1 MTTINSIG
9 GGMQAMGGY
18 GMGGGM
24 RGMKRPDASEV
35 ASQVFSKL
43 DTKNQ
48 GYLEKSDFVS
58 ALQSLD
64 QSGSSK
70 ASSIPNA

>member
-1 MTTINSIG
+1 MTTINNIGG

-18 GMGGGM
+18 GMGYGM

-43 DTKNQ
+43 
-48 GYLEKSDFVS
+48 
-58 ALQSLD
+58 
-64 QSGSSK
+64 
-70 ASSIPNA
+70 